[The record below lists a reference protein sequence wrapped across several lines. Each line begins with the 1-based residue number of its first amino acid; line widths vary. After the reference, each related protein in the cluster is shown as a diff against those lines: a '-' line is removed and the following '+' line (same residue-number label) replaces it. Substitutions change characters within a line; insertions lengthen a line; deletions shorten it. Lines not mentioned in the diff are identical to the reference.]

1 MTEDEKRMK
10 RLNILLIGS
19 ANSFTNQLIRQFN
32 KEGHRVSLLTGSS
45 HGHQKYPR
53 VFERYDF
60 TYTSNV
66 LPEVFSSVSPDITVF
81 TGAYDGSFSWKD
93 ERNDSVAYISAVM
106 NILSAYSSVEN
117 GRFIY
122 ISSDAV
128 FQPDKEVVYSEEDK
142 TSALDP
148 RSTAFVQA
156 EDICRQF
163 MSDLKSDII
172 IVRIG
177 GYYHLPKTSED
188 VDDFISE
195 YCIDFLNDGKT
206 EVPDDRLIMP
216 LAESDA
222 VFFLSRIILSQSHK
236 HSVYHISSGNRLTAK
251 ELKEMIADAAK
262 LSGFEIPTDKHA
274 KSEATSG
281 SRLTVRIKQYL
292 QRRSDGKA
300 KTEDKKKAANSFVHL
315 KYPQAML
322 DASVFKEE
330 FGINRL
336 TDFGSDIESIVSHIL
351 KHRKQFLNIEKDKLS
366 LFGLF
371 IRELVWLLRIILPFL
386 ENIICFLVFFFL
398 NSSLS
403 GSQYFGRIDFFLIYV
418 LLFAIL
424 YGQHQAVFSAFLS
437 TAGFLFMQL
446 LGRADTGI
454 MLDFSSYV
462 WIAQWFIL
470 GLTVGYLKD
479 RLSDQKAEALYD
491 YERMTQQ
498 IDDVRDINESN
509 VRVKDA
515 LQTQII
521 NQNDSIGKIYKITS
535 TLDRYNSED
544 VFFHAMD
551 VLRQIMGSDDI
562 ALYTVSN
569 SAYARL
575 FSATTEAAAA
585 LGNSIRY
592 RELGELYDEIKDG
605 KPYINRGLKEDMPMM
620 ACAIRENE
628 EIRTIIMIW
637 KLPWEKM
644 TLGQASILTVTS
656 MLIQNAVLRAHR
668 FLDIMRNERFIK
680 DTRILEK
687 SAFSSIL
694 TAYKN
699 AERHRLTRF
708 TLLRIYSD
716 NTDESVIDTGNRA
729 AAHLR
734 QDDHLGI
741 GEDGNLYILLP
752 NTSVKSA
759 QIVIDRLNNYSINA
773 VVSDDVNK
781 GAEP

>member
-1 MTEDEKRMK
+1 MK

-45 HGHQKYPR
+45 LGNQKYPR

-66 LPEVFSSVSPDITVF
+66 ITEVFKSVSPDVTVF
-81 TGAYDGSFSWKD
+81 AGAYDGNFSWVD
-93 ERNDSVAYISAVM
+93 ERNDSVSYISAVM
-106 NILSAYSSVEN
+106 NILSAYSSAEN

-128 FQPDKEVVYSEEDK
+128 YHADNELRYSEEDAV
-142 TSALDP
+142 SAGDP

-163 MSDLKSDII
+163 MTDLNTDIV
-172 IVRIG
+172 IVRLA
-177 GYYHLPKTSED
+177 GYYHLPKEPED
-188 VDDFISE
+188 MDDFVAEFCVS
-195 YCIDFLNDGKT
+195 YLKNGNVN
-206 EVPDDRLIMP
+206 VPDDRMIMP

-222 VFFLSRIILSQSHK
+222 IFFLSRIVLAPALRY
-236 HSVYHISSGNRLTAK
+236 SVYHIASGNAVSVA
-251 ELKEMIADAAK
+251 ELKELIADAAK
-262 LSGFEIPTDKHA
+262 LSDYEIPTTERISPKETKGGRFA
-274 KSEATSG
+274 E
-281 SRLTVRIKQYL
+281 RIKRFYE
-292 QRRSDGKA
+292 RKA
-300 KTEDKKKAANSFVHL
+300 DSKTDKINAKRTKSTFVHL
-315 KYPQAML
+315 RYAQAML
-322 DASVFKEE
+322 DAARFKEE

-336 TDFGSDIESIVSHIL
+336 TDFGKEIESIVTHIL
-351 KHRKQFLNIEKDKLS
+351 KHRNRFLCIDNESHS
-366 LFGLF
+366 LFGFLKKEF
-371 IRELVWLLRIILPFL
+371 LWLLHIFLPFV
-386 ENIICFLVFFFL
+386 ENILCFFVFFML
-398 NSSLS
+398 HSNLS
-403 GSQYFGRIDFFLIYV
+403 GSKNFGRIDFFLIYV

-424 YGQHQAVFSAFLS
+424 YGQHQAVFSAFLA
-437 TAGFLFMQL
+437 TAGFMFLQL
-446 LGRADTGI
+446 RGSPDSSVL
-454 MLDFSSYV
+454 LDFSTYI
-462 WIAQWFIL
+462 WIAQLFIL

-479 RLSDQKAEALYD
+479 RLADQKAEALHD
-491 YERMTQQ
+491 YEHMTQQ

-521 NQNDSIGKIYKITS
+521 NQNDSIGKIYEITS
-535 TLDRYNSED
+535 TLDRYDSED

-575 FSATTEAAAA
+575 FSATTDIAAS
-585 LGNSIRY
+585 LGNSIKY
-592 RELGELYDEIKDG
+592 KELGELYDAIKEG
-605 KPYINRGLKEDMPMM
+605 KPYINRKLIEDMPMM

-628 EIRTIIMIW
+628 SIRTIIMIW

-668 FLDIMRNERFIK
+668 FLDIMHSERFID
-680 DTRILEK
+680 DTHILRTE
-687 SAFSSIL
+687 AFSSIL
-694 TAYKN
+694 STYQK
-699 AERHRLTRF
+699 AEQHRLTRF
-708 TLLRIYSD
+708 TLLRIIHD
-716 NTDESVIDTGNRA
+716 TDSEPIIDAGNRA

-734 QDDHLGI
+734 QDDHLGM
-741 GEDGNLYILLP
+741 GADGNLYVLLP
-752 NTSVKSA
+752 NTTLKNA
-759 QIVIDRLNNYSINA
+759 EIVMNRLKDYSIQT
-773 VVSDDVNK
+773 VVADNVNK
-781 GAEP
+781 GEEL